1 MRFEFIGLFCFY
13 FGYFVFKM
21 FCILME
27 FLERE
32 MVFGK
37 VCGCVSEWIIGLL
50 VEEYLGIFFVFLLVG
65 VK

>member
-1 MRFEFIGLFCFY
+1 
-13 FGYFVFKM
+13 
-21 FCILME
+21 
-27 FLERE
+27 